1 MIWSLDSVGLN
12 YSRWK
17 EKQMQSPFIPIPLIL
32 CKLYSFTPKVLVA
45 QWKARWTSNPV
56 IAGSNPAKD
65 DFGFRCFSLFQKFT
79 CIESSLCFTQNKIQM
94 SDDEISSSEQPRT
107 YGTKKCSDNC
117 SWKEN
122 IKPERESD
130 TFFPSIKLCADD
142 KLFSTTEDTNL
153 RVQNQKTTFD
163 CLEHNAKRDRLH
175 F

>member
-17 EKQMQSPFIPIPLIL
+17 EKQMQSPFIPIPRIL
-32 CKLYSFTPKVLVA
+32 CKLYSFTPKVPVA
-45 QWKARWTSNPV
+45 QWKARWTSNPD

-94 SDDEISSSEQPRT
+94 SDDEIYSSEQPRT
-107 YGTKKCSDNC
+107 YGTKKCSNNC

-122 IKPERESD
+122 TKPERESD

-142 KLFSTTEDTNL
+142 KLFSTTEDTNSG
-153 RVQNQKTTFD
+153 VQNQKTTFD
-163 CLEHNAKRDRLH
+163 SLEHSAISDRLH